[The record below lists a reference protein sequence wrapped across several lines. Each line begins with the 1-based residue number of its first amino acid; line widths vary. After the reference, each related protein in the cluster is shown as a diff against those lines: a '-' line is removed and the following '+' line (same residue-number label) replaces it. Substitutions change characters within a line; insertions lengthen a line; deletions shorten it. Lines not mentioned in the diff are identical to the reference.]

1 MKVLLFPG
9 QGSQYVGM
17 GRDLYENDKKAKN
30 LFETANEILGFK
42 ITDIMFNGDLEDL
55 KQTDITQPSIYIHSV
70 ILFMI
75 SDVKNISAVA
85 GHSLGEFSALVS
97 TGSLSFEDGLNL
109 VVKRANLMQKAC
121 ELSES
126 SMAAILGVNDDVV
139 ETICNQFKDV
149 VPANYNA
156 PGQLVISGSKNGVI
170 SACEELKLKGANAI
184 ILPVGGGFH
193 SSFMSP
199 AQNELADAINE
210 TNFYSP
216 KCPVYQNYDANSDIS
231 IEKIKEK
238 LILQLTSPVKW
249 TQTIQ
254 NMVSEGMLEFVEC
267 GPGRVLQG
275 LAKKINKEIVI
286 SSI

>member
-17 GRDLYENDKKAKN
+17 GRNLYENDKKAKA
-30 LFETANEILGFK
+30 LFDKANEILGFK
-42 ITDIMFNGDLEDL
+42 ITDIMFNGDSEDL

-85 GHSLGEFSALVS
+85 GHSLGEFSALAS

-170 SACEELKLKGANAI
+170 SACEELKLKGAKAI

-199 AQNELADAINE
+199 AQNKLADAINK
-210 TNFYSP
+210 TNFYPP
-216 KCPVYQNYDANSDIS
+216 KCPIYQNYDANSDIS

-254 NMVSEGMLEFVEC
+254 NMISEGMLEFVEC

>member
-17 GRDLYENDKKAKN
+17 GRDLYENDKKAKA
-30 LFETANEILGFK
+30 LFDTANEILGFK

-55 KQTDITQPSIYIHSV
+55 KQTEITQPSIYIHSV

-85 GHSLGEFSALVS
+85 GHSLGEFSALAS
-97 TGSLSFEDGLNL
+97 TGSFSFEDGLNL

-126 SMAAILGVNDDVV
+126 SMAAILGVNDDLV
-139 ETICNQFKDV
+139 ETICNQFNDV

-156 PGQLVISGSKNGVI
+156 PGQLVISGSKIGVI
-170 SACEELKLKGANAI
+170 SACEELKRKGAKII

-199 AQNELADAINE
+199 AQNKLADAINK

-254 NMVSEGMLEFVEC
+254 NMVYEGMLEFVEC
-267 GPGRVLQG
+267 GPGSVLQG
-275 LAKKINKEIVI
+275 LAKKINKEIII

>member
-17 GRDLYENDKKAKN
+17 GRNLYENDKKAKA
-30 LFETANEILGFK
+30 LFDKANEILGFK
-42 ITDIMFNGDLEDL
+42 ITDIMFNGDSEDL

-85 GHSLGEFSALVS
+85 GHSLGEFSALAS

-170 SACEELKLKGANAI
+170 SACEELKLKGAKAI

-199 AQNELADAINE
+199 AQNKLADAINK
-210 TNFYSP
+210 TNFYPP

-254 NMVSEGMLEFVEC
+254 NMISEGMLEFVEC

>member
-17 GRDLYENDKKAKN
+17 GRDLYENDKKAKA
-30 LFETANEILGFK
+30 LFDKANEILGFK

-85 GHSLGEFSALVS
+85 GHSLGEFSALAS

-170 SACEELKLKGANAI
+170 SACEELKLKGAKAI

-199 AQNELADAINE
+199 AQNKLADAINK

-254 NMVSEGMLEFVEC
+254 NMVYEGMLEFVEC
-267 GPGRVLQG
+267 GPGSVLQG
-275 LAKKINKEIVI
+275 LAKKINKEIII

>member
-17 GRDLYENDKKAKN
+17 GRNLYENDKKAKA
-30 LFETANEILGFK
+30 LFDTANEILGFK

-55 KQTDITQPSIYIHSV
+55 KQTEITQPSIYIHSV

-85 GHSLGEFSALVS
+85 GHSLGEFSALAS
-97 TGSLSFEDGLNL
+97 TGSFSFEDGLNL

-126 SMAAILGVNDDVV
+126 SMAAILGVNDDLV
-139 ETICNQFKDV
+139 ETICNQFNDV

-156 PGQLVISGSKNGVI
+156 PGQLVISGSKIGVI
-170 SACEELKLKGANAI
+170 SACEELKRKGAKII

-199 AQNELADAINE
+199 AQNKLADAINK

-254 NMVSEGMLEFVEC
+254 NMVYEGMLEFVEC
-267 GPGRVLQG
+267 GPGSVLQG
-275 LAKKINKEIVI
+275 LAKKINKEIII

>member
-17 GRDLYENDKKAKN
+17 GRDLYENDKQAKA
-30 LFETANEILGFK
+30 LFDTANEILGFK

-97 TGSLSFEDGLNL
+97 TGSISFEDGLNL

-126 SMAAILGVNDDVV
+126 SMAAILGVNDDLV
-139 ETICNQFKDV
+139 ETICHQFKDV

-156 PGQLVISGSKNGVI
+156 PGQLVISGSKHGVI
-170 SACEELKLKGANAI
+170 SACEELKLKGAKAI

-254 NMVSEGMLEFVEC
+254 NMVSKGMLEFVEC